1 MLTILSGV
9 FTNRVQLSGTST
21 KCGIPSKCLNTHI
34 VHCLSMRTEVW
45 KIRAPIVH
53 STNTQKLTSTKSLL
67 IFFGGWGEGAGQ
79 DNLDLR
85 LLQRSRST
93 FSRAERRSSVNKIL
107 VTAKREVSEFLCDYT
122 IIFNY
127 TFLCTLDSSFPTFAH
142 LLINVYQFLH
152 SLQDIKGI
160 QGIDHHPF
168 DN

>member
-1 MLTILSGV
+1 MQLLFSVRQTIATLV
-9 FTNRVQLSGTST
+9 KYRCKTF
-21 KCGIPSKCLNTHI
+21 I
-34 VHCLSMRTEVW
+34 
-45 KIRAPIVH
+45 
-53 STNTQKLTSTKSLL
+53 KLTP
-67 IFFGGWGEGAGQ
+67 GQ

-93 FSRAERRSSVNKIL
+93 FSRAEQRSSVNKIL
-107 VTAKREVSEFLCDYT
+107 ATAKREVSEFLCDYT

-127 TFLCTLDSSFPTFAH
+127 TFLCILDSNFPTFAH

>member
-1 MLTILSGV
+1 
-9 FTNRVQLSGTST
+9 
-21 KCGIPSKCLNTHI
+21 
-34 VHCLSMRTEVW
+34 MRNSQQMFE
-45 KIRAPIVH
+45 H
-53 STNTQKLTSTKSLL
+53 SHRSLPLHAHRGLKDKGADCSFHNTQKLTSIKSLL
-67 IFFGGWGEGAGQ
+67 IFFWGWGEGAGQ

-127 TFLCTLDSSFPTFAH
+127 TFLCTLDSNFPTFAH

-160 QGIDHHPF
+160 QGIDHYPF

>member
-1 MLTILSGV
+1 MV
-9 FTNRVQLSGTST
+9 AV
-21 KCGIPSKCLNTHI
+21 LNAEFPHHSPPFHAHRDLKAT
-34 VHCLSMRTEVW
+34 
-45 KIRAPIVH
+45 RAPILH
-53 STNTQKLTSTKSLL
+53 STNTQKLTSIKILL
-67 IFFGGWGEGAGQ
+67 TLFLGRVEGAGQ

-93 FSRAERRSSVNKIL
+93 FSRAEGRSSVNKIL

-127 TFLCTLDSSFPTFAH
+127 TLLCTLDSNFPTFVH